1 MVPRHERRVWF
12 YYLLSSHDHIE
23 LGHRVT
29 FYLLKKEKRI
39 TSFFLCCIQIL
50 GWKFSRVSNSCSIA
64 IHNQIESYVSFFPL
78 FLR

>member
-29 FYLLKKEKRI
+29 FYLLKKREKNYVVFSVLHPDI
-39 TSFFLCCIQIL
+39 GLEI
-50 GWKFSRVSNSCSIA
+50 FSRF
-64 IHNQIESYVSFFPL
+64 Q
-78 FLR
+78 FL